1 MMKKHNGI
9 GKNISILMI
18 LTIIAKIFGFL
29 REIVLSYIY
38 GASSISDAFITGSSL
53 SEVLFAGIAGA
64 IMVAYVPVGAKIN
77 EKDKLS
83 RYTSNVMNIGSVVI
97 LVIAIICMILIRPLI
112 SLLAVGY
119 VGQTYTNTII
129 IGGFALISSLFLF
142 GIHILNG
149 FLNLMQCF
157 SAFAIQSI
165 FSNGIM
171 IIAFCSKT
179 ENAYIMGVSFL
190 LSLFVPFIVI
200 FYLAFKKGL
209 KYQFIFDQKDEQLKK
224 VLSLAA
230 PMFASQIAIQ
240 INGVID
246 RSLASSLDTGTVSAM
261 KYANL
266 LCMSFNAVFSGAV
279 GSVLYPRI
287 SAESDNKAKLERDIN
302 KTMMILGIVIIPIII
317 ISIILSEE
325 IISVIFERGAFEKEM
340 VGVTAVSFAIYA
352 LGLLGNGC
360 CEVLNRLFYVIGKV
374 KNTVICYCT
383 GVLLN
388 ICLNFILIRLWEY
401 KGLALATS
409 ISAIYMMAYLI
420 ISLKKSKYNIG
431 FGKVIVKAV
440 FAGAFMIPAL
450 IGIKML
456 ISNFNIS
463 SGVLSDLTV
472 IAFGVLLGL
481 GIYVFGLH
489 LLRVREDI
497 RVNNVE
503 GKHSEQQ
510 ESTLF

>member
-1 MMKKHNGI
+1 MMKKYNGI
-9 GKNISILMI
+9 GKSISKLMV
-18 LTIIAKIFGFL
+18 LTLIAKIFGFL
-29 REIVLSYIY
+29 REIILSYIY

-53 SEVLFAGIAGA
+53 SEVLFVGVAGA
-64 IMVAYVPVGAKIN
+64 IMVAYVPVGAKIK
-77 EKDKLS
+77 EDSRLS

-97 LVIAIICMILIRPLI
+97 FVIILICIVLIKPLI

-119 VGQTYTNTII
+119 TGQTYKNTII
-129 IGGFALISSLFLF
+129 IGLFALFSSLFLY

-149 FLNLMQCF
+149 FLNLKQCF

-165 FSNGIM
+165 FSNSIM
-171 IIAFCSKT
+171 IIAFYSRTK
-179 ENAYIMGVSFL
+179 NPYILGFSFL
-190 LSLFVPFIVI
+190 LSLFVPFVI
-200 FYLAFKKGL
+200 IFFIACKRNL
-209 KYQFIFDQKDEQLKK
+209 KYQFVFDQKDEQLRK
-224 VLSLAA
+224 VLLLAA

-287 SAESDNKAKLERDIN
+287 SAESDDKEKLEQDIK
-302 KTMMILGIVIIPIII
+302 KTMKIMCIVIIPIILL
-317 ISIILSEE
+317 SVILSEE

-340 VGVTAVSFAIYA
+340 AGITAASFAIYA

-383 GVLLN
+383 GVLVN
-388 ICLNFILIRLWEY
+388 ICLNFIFIRAWGY
-401 KGLALATS
+401 RGLALATS
-409 ISAIYMMAYLI
+409 ISAVYMMLYLI
-420 ISLKKSKYNIG
+420 IKLKKSSYDVR
-431 FGKVIVKAV
+431 FGKVLLKT
-440 FAGAFMIPAL
+440 FFSGAFMVLVIVGTKV
-450 IGIKML
+450 I

-463 SGVLSDLTV
+463 SNIISNLMV
-472 IAFGVLLGL
+472 IVFGALLGTGIYALLLFLL
-481 GIYVFGLH
+481 GIKKDIKENS
-489 LLRVREDI
+489 LRV
-497 RVNNVE
+497 N
-503 GKHSEQQ
+503 GK
-510 ESTLF
+510 